1 MGGVQPRTRV
11 PVPLRADVLIRV
23 DWIAGAVVGALVL
36 SLHGWLAALYALPAG
51 IILFMGCANIV
62 YASLSFTLAARTR
75 GGVVPYLRVVA
86 AANMVWAVVCLSLA
100 IIWFGE
106 ASALGVAQLIGEAL
120 FVGGLGV
127 LEWRAAAA
135 SPAAQPPAA

>member
-1 MGGVQPRTRV
+1 
-11 PVPLRADVLIRV
+11 
-23 DWIAGAVVGALVL
+23 
-36 SLHGWLAALYALPAG
+36 
-51 IILFMGCANIV
+51 
-62 YASLSFTLAARTR
+62 
-75 GGVVPYLRVVA
+75 
-86 AANMVWAVVCLSLA
+86 MVWAVVCLSLA

-127 LEWRAAAA
+127 LEWQAAAG